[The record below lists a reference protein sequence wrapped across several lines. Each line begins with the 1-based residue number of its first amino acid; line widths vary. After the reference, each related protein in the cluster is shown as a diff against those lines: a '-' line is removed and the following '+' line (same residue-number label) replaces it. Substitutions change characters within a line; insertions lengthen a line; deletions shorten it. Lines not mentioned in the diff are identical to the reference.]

1 MPNFAHP
8 IFDWGTA
15 AVPWLDER
23 PLGSHLN
30 RMAAPVFPTS
40 RSLRERIGALRHLPS
55 LFRLVWQASP
65 GLTTASLALRLTRSA
80 LPIFVLYVGKLII
93 DEVVAQTQLPSP
105 GGSLSDWVG
114 SGRLDALGGLLLLEL
129 ALAII
134 AELLGRASSLIDS
147 LLSERYS
154 NFASVRLME
163 HATTLD
169 LEQFESSDQ
178 QDRLERARHQVTGR
192 TTLLTQVFGQAQDA
206 LTVLS
211 LAAGLLAYAPWLIV
225 LILVALLP
233 AFAGEVYFNAQG
245 YRLNYFRT
253 PERRQLDYIR
263 YLGSSVETA
272 KEVKLF
278 GLNAFLVN
286 RFRNFANRMYADN
299 RRLAIRRAAWGS
311 LFAALASCAYYL
323 AYALIV
329 WRTIKGDFSIG
340 DLTFLSGSFL
350 RLRALLE
357 GLLLGFSQIAG
368 QALYLGD
375 LFSFL
380 AVRPSIGS
388 PPNPRLFPQPLQ
400 SGIVFENVGF
410 QYPDSDRWAVRHL
423 SLMLRAGEVVALVG
437 ENGAGKTT
445 IVKLLARLYDPTEGR
460 ILLDG
465 YDLREYDLDDLR
477 RHIGVIFQDFVRF
490 HFTAGEN
497 VGAGRIEATDDRNR
511 IQQAAE
517 RSLADRIIQRLHHG
531 YDQPLGKRFHEGADL
546 SGGEWQKIAI
556 ARAYMQDAQVLILD
570 EPTAALDARSEY
582 EVFQRFG
589 DLSLGKTAI
598 LISHR
603 FSTVRM
609 ADRILVLEN
618 GQVAEAGSH
627 NELVASG
634 GRYAELFEMQA
645 SGYR

>member
-1 MPNFAHP
+1 
-8 IFDWGTA
+8 
-15 AVPWLDER
+15 
-23 PLGSHLN
+23 
-30 RMAAPVFPTS
+30 MAAPVSPTT
-40 RSLRERIGALRHLPS
+40 RSLRERIGALRHLAS

-65 GLTTASLALRLTRSA
+65 GLTIASLGLRLIRSA
-80 LPIFVLYVGKLII
+80 LPILALYVGKLII
-93 DEVVAQTQLPSP
+93 DEVVAQIQLPSP
-105 GGSLSDWVG
+105 GENPLDWIG

-129 ALAII
+129 VLAVT
-134 AELLGRASSLIDS
+134 ADLLGRASSLVDG

-178 QDRLERARHQVTGR
+178 QDRLERARRQVTGR
-192 TTLLTQVFGQAQDA
+192 TTLLTQVFGQAQDV

-211 LAAGLLAYAPWLIV
+211 LAAGLFVYAPWLIV
-225 LILVALLP
+225 LIIVALLP
-233 AFAGEVYFNAQG
+233 AFAGEVHFNAQG

-278 GLNAFLVN
+278 GLNAFLVD
-286 RFRNFANRMYADN
+286 RFKIFADRTYADN
-299 RRLAIRRAAWGS
+299 RRLAIRRAAWGT
-311 LFAALASCAYYL
+311 LFATLASCAYYL

-329 WRTIKGDFSIG
+329 WRTVQGGFSIG

-350 RLRALLE
+350 RLRGLLE
-357 GLLLGFSQIAG
+357 GLLLGFSQISG
-368 QALYLGD
+368 QALYLED
-375 LFSFL
+375 LFSFF
-380 AVRPSIGS
+380 AVRPSIAS
-388 PPNPRLFPQPLQ
+388 PPDPRPFPQPLR

-410 QYPDSDRWAVRHL
+410 RYPDSSRWAVRYL
-423 SLMLRAGEVVALVG
+423 SLTLRVGEVVALVG

-465 YDLREYDLDDLR
+465 YDLREYDLTDLR
-477 RHIGVIFQDFVRF
+477 RHLGVIFQDFVRF

-497 VGAGRIEATDDRNR
+497 IGAGQIEAADDRSR
-511 IQQAAE
+511 IHQAAE
-517 RSLADRIIQRLHHG
+517 RSLADRIIQRLPQG

-556 ARAYMQDAQVLILD
+556 ARAYMRDADVLILD

-582 EVFQRFG
+582 EVFQRFR

-609 ADRILVLEN
+609 ADRILVLED
-618 GQVAEAGSH
+618 GHVVESGSH
-627 NELVASG
+627 EELVTSG
-634 GRYAELFEMQA
+634 GRYAELFELQA

>member
-1 MPNFAHP
+1 
-8 IFDWGTA
+8 
-15 AVPWLDER
+15 
-23 PLGSHLN
+23 
-30 RMAAPVFPTS
+30 MAAPVSLTT
-40 RSLRERIGALRHLPS
+40 RSLRERIGALRHLAS

-65 GLTTASLALRLTRSA
+65 GLTIASLGLRLIRSA
-80 LPIFVLYVGKLII
+80 LPILALYVGKLII
-93 DEVVAQTQLPSP
+93 DEVVAQVQLPSP
-105 GGSLSDWVG
+105 GENPLDWIG

-129 ALAII
+129 VLAVT
-134 AELLGRASSLIDS
+134 ADLLGRVSSLVDG

-178 QDRLERARHQVTGR
+178 QDRLERARRQVTGR
-192 TTLLTQVFGQAQDA
+192 TTLLTQVFGQAQDV

-211 LAAGLLAYAPWLIV
+211 LAAGLFVYAPWLIV
-225 LILVALLP
+225 LIIVALLP
-233 AFAGEVYFNAQG
+233 AFAGEVHFNAQG

-278 GLNAFLVN
+278 GLNAFLVD
-286 RFRNFANRMYADN
+286 RFKIFADRTYADN
-299 RRLAIRRAAWGS
+299 RRLAIRRAAWGT
-311 LFAALASCAYYL
+311 LFATLASCAYYL

-329 WRTIKGDFSIG
+329 WRTIQGGFSIG

-350 RLRALLE
+350 RLRGLLE

-368 QALYLGD
+368 QALYLED
-375 LFSFL
+375 LFSFF
-380 AVRPSIGS
+380 AVRPSIAS
-388 PPNPRLFPQPLQ
+388 PPDPRPFPQPLR

-410 QYPDSDRWAVRHL
+410 RYPDSSRWAVRYL
-423 SLMLRAGEVVALVG
+423 SLTLRAGEVVALVG

-465 YDLREYDLDDLR
+465 YDLREYDLTDLR
-477 RHIGVIFQDFVRF
+477 RHLGVIFQDFVRF

-497 VGAGRIEATDDRNR
+497 IGAGQIEAADDRSR
-511 IQQAAE
+511 IHQAAQ
-517 RSLADRIIQRLHHG
+517 RSLADRIIQRLPQG
-531 YDQPLGKRFHEGADL
+531 YDQPLGKRFREGADL

-556 ARAYMQDAQVLILD
+556 ARAYMRDADVLILD

-582 EVFQRFG
+582 EVFQRFR

-609 ADRILVLEN
+609 ADRILVLED
-618 GQVAEAGSH
+618 GHVVESGSH
-627 NELVASG
+627 EELVISG
-634 GRYAELFEMQA
+634 GRYAELFELQA

>member
-1 MPNFAHP
+1 
-8 IFDWGTA
+8 
-15 AVPWLDER
+15 
-23 PLGSHLN
+23 
-30 RMAAPVFPTS
+30 MAAPVSPTT
-40 RSLRERIGALRHLPS
+40 RSLRERIGALRHLAS

-65 GLTTASLALRLTRSA
+65 GLTIASLGLKLIRSA
-80 LPIFVLYVGKLII
+80 LPILALYVGKLII
-93 DEVVAQTQLPSP
+93 DEVVAQIQLPSP
-105 GGSLSDWVG
+105 GENPLDWIG

-129 ALAII
+129 VLAVT
-134 AELLGRASSLIDS
+134 ADLLGRASSLVDG

-178 QDRLERARHQVTGR
+178 QDRLERARRQVTGR
-192 TTLLTQVFGQAQDA
+192 TTLLTQVFGQAQDV

-211 LAAGLLAYAPWLIV
+211 LAAGLFVYAPWLIV
-225 LILVALLP
+225 LIIVALLP
-233 AFAGEVYFNAQG
+233 AFAGEVHFNAQG

-278 GLNAFLVN
+278 GLNAFLVD
-286 RFRNFANRMYADN
+286 RFKIFADRTYADN
-299 RRLAIRRAAWGS
+299 RRLAIRRAAWGT
-311 LFAALASCAYYL
+311 LFATLASCAYYL

-329 WRTIKGDFSIG
+329 WRTVQGGFSIG

-350 RLRALLE
+350 RLRGLLE

-368 QALYLGD
+368 QALYLED
-375 LFSFL
+375 LFSFF
-380 AVRPSIGS
+380 AVRPSIAS
-388 PPNPRLFPQPLQ
+388 PPDPRPFPQPLR

-410 QYPDSDRWAVRHL
+410 RYPDSSRWAVRYL
-423 SLMLRAGEVVALVG
+423 SLTLRVGEVVALVG

-465 YDLREYDLDDLR
+465 YDLREYDLTDLR
-477 RHIGVIFQDFVRF
+477 RHLGVIFQDFVRF

-497 VGAGRIEATDDRNR
+497 IGAGQIEAADDRSR
-511 IQQAAE
+511 IHQAAE
-517 RSLADRIIQRLHHG
+517 RSLADRIIQRLPQG

-556 ARAYMQDAQVLILD
+556 ARAYMRDADVLILD

-582 EVFQRFG
+582 EVFQRFR

-609 ADRILVLEN
+609 ADRILVLED
-618 GQVAEAGSH
+618 GHVVEFGSH
-627 NELVASG
+627 EELVTSG
-634 GRYAELFEMQA
+634 GRYAELFELQA

>member
-1 MPNFAHP
+1 M
-8 IFDWGTA
+8 T
-15 AVPWLDER
+15 
-23 PLGSHLN
+23 
-30 RMAAPVFPTS
+30 APVFPSS
-40 RSLRERIGALRHLPS
+40 RSLRERVGALRHLPS

-65 GLTTASLALRLTRSA
+65 ALTAASLGLRLTRSI
-80 LPIFVLYVGKLII
+80 LPILLLYTGKLII
-93 DEVVAQTQLPSP
+93 DEVVTQTQLALP
-105 GGSLSDWVG
+105 GGSLSDWMR
-114 SGRLDALGGLLLLEL
+114 SGRLDFLGGLLVLEL
-129 ALAII
+129 AIAII
-134 AELLGRASSLIDS
+134 ADLLGRASSLVDS

-178 QDRLERARHQVTGR
+178 QDQLERARRQVTGR
-192 TTLLTQVFGQAQDA
+192 TTLLTQIFGQAQDV

-225 LILVALLP
+225 LILLALLP
-233 AFAGEVYFNAQG
+233 AFVGEVHFNAQG

-272 KEVKLF
+272 KEVKLY
-278 GLNAFLVN
+278 GLNTFLVE
-286 RFRNFANRMYADN
+286 RFRGFADRMYADN
-299 RRLAIRRAAWGS
+299 RRLAIRRATWGT

-329 WRTIKGDFSIG
+329 WRTVRGEFSIG

-350 RLRALLE
+350 RLRGLLE

-368 QALYLGD
+368 QALYLED
-375 LFSFL
+375 LFSFFD
-380 AVRPSIGS
+380 VRPSIAS
-388 PPNPRLFPQPLQ
+388 PANPRPFPQPLR

-410 QYPDSDRWAVRHL
+410 RYPDSDRWAVRHL
-423 SLMLRAGEVVALVG
+423 SLTLTAGEVVALVG

-465 YDLREYDLDDLR
+465 YDLREYDLADLR

-497 VGAGRIEATDDRNR
+497 IGAGRIEATDDRNR

-517 RSLADRIIQRLHHG
+517 RSLADQIIQRLPQG
-531 YDQPLGKRFHEGADL
+531 YDQPLGKRFHGGADL

-556 ARAYMQDAQVLILD
+556 ARAYMRDAEVLILD

-582 EVFQRFG
+582 EVFQRFR

-618 GQVAEAGSH
+618 GQVVEAGSH
-627 NELVASG
+627 EQLIASG
-634 GRYAELFEMQA
+634 GRYTELFELQA